1 MFGKYV
7 RELKKL
13 IQIIA
18 YLVGVLFCICM
29 LWQRFLHQPPEWWMV
44 AWVMVMLILALIYRI
59 GNDS

>member
-13 IQIIA
+13 IVIIA
-18 YLVGVLFCICM
+18 YLVGIFFCIAM
-29 LWQRFLHQPPEWWMV
+29 FWQRFLHQPPEWWMIV
-44 AWVMVMLILALIYRI
+44 WVMVLLILALIYRI